1 MLLAF
6 LAYEK
11 AIDEAVRNKVWQ
23 IMTDKDFPQDL
34 IRMVQILRVDI
45 ELR

>member
-6 LAYEK
+6 LAYVK
-11 AIDEAVRNKVWQ
+11 AFDEAVRNKVWQ

-34 IRMVQILRVDI
+34 IRVVQIVRLDI